1 MVELFVA
8 CTFAWI
14 PCCVACHDLFGN
26 SRRRKRLPS
35 ANSGTANSA
44 CYCSPH
50 RNCGQMEFL
59 RFCLS
64 SLLSLQGDL
73 PQWWGPDSPLQFAS
87 SPSQA
92 AERQRAPRKTFRP
105 HRESQALAAG
115 PVLRTKHRTV
125 LRLRKE
131 NNIYFPAYFSCNSFQ
146 KDTNRL
152 QKVLCPLSLATHAQ
166 CSFLFG
172 HPNLGSRGQAR
183 IVRAANSCGQCPLS
197 LTPAA
202 AAQSGNLSLP
212 SPVWHCYFRSLS
224 QQHNAKRHIYSGVA
238 FLLFI
243 LFFYFFYFI

>member
-1 MVELFVA
+1 MLLAHLHGFLAVLRAMIYLATVGEERDCPQQTVALQIVLAIVRRTGTVVKWSFCAFV
-8 CTFAWI
+8 
-14 PCCVACHDLFGN
+14 
-26 SRRRKRLPS
+26 
-35 ANSGTANSA
+35 
-44 CYCSPH
+44 Y
-50 RNCGQMEFL
+50 
-59 RFCLS
+59 
-64 SLLSLQGDL
+64 LLSCPCRAICRSGGARTALC
-73 PQWWGPDSPLQFAS
+73 SLQFAS

-115 PVLRTKHRTV
+115 PVLRTMHRTV
-125 LRLRKE
+125 LRQRKE

-172 HPNLGSRGQAR
+172 HPDLGSRGQAR

-212 SPVWHCYFRSLS
+212 SPVWLCYFRSLS